1 MKGLAE
7 KTFRIFEA
15 VSKTECIKPYVLV
28 GGTALN
34 LQIGARESEDLD
46 FMRWKKRPDDRLEVD
61 WPAIKKEFSTFA
73 EVQNV
78 DILDIDHIEMLVD
91 GVKISFYAADKYAP
105 EMSPVVFLNNLK
117 LADINAIGAMKMEV
131 MLRRSNFR
139 DYYDIYSILRSGA
152 DINTLIDNALRYSR
166 HRLKTKNLI
175 SMLTNGQRFRVEQ
188 NFHQMHPIYNVTAE
202 EIEMYMKSVL
212 ELTEKKHL

>member
-15 VSKTECIKPYVLV
+15 VSKSECIKPYVLV

-46 FMRWKKRPDDRLEVD
+46 FMRWKKHPDDRLEVD

-105 EMSPVVFLNNLK
+105 EMSPVVFLNNMK

-139 DYYDIYSILRSGA
+139 DYYDIYSILLSGT
-152 DINTLIDNALRYSR
+152 DINYLIDNALRYSR

-188 NFHQMHPIYNVTAE
+188 NFHQMHPVYNVTAE
-202 EIEMYMKSVL
+202 DIEEFLKEKL
-212 ELTEKKHL
+212 EERLNRKP